1 MLKKRFTYKC
11 AFKRYKNYER
21 VPSIRL
27 DNVNTT
33 FIGEPEGSEVLEYIV
48 GEVADRLY
56 EYEELGY
63 TPEELRVIVEKYN
76 KEIDVHSGRYPWGS
90 KNTDEGYYIDRII
103 DQAMKAQD
111 KNTNIF
117 FGPAGISVHVS
128 PCNKEETEEENS

>member
-11 AFKRYKNYER
+11 AFKHYKNYER

-27 DNVNTT
+27 DVNAT
-33 FIGEPEGSEVLEYIV
+33 FVGEPEGSEVLHYMV

-76 KEIDVHSGRYPWGS
+76 KEIAVHSGRYPWGS
-90 KNTDEGYYIDRII
+90 KKADEGYYIDRII
-103 DQAMKAQD
+103 DQAMKVQD